1 MVGKMATSV
10 LQQYTISDFLEWH
23 KTKQLELNPSF
34 QRRSVWTNEAKSY
47 LMHSVLSQLPM
58 PKIFIRSVIDVRTQ
72 RPYREVVDGQQRLRA
87 IIEFAS
93 NELVLGSR
101 AKEFKG
107 YKYETLPDELKQQF
121 LSYTIAVEQLIN
133 ASDEDVLEIFARLNS
148 YNVRL
153 NDAELRHAEFQG
165 DFKWAVHEAAKRWK
179 VLWDDLGLLTLQQRV
194 RMQDDSLMAEMFGV
208 VIRGVTDG
216 GQANIRKLYVQ
227 LDKQFSDSDDA
238 IRKVDDTVSFIVHNL
253 RQAVDGPV
261 ASGPHF
267 LMLFA
272 ATAHALFGI
281 PAGQMNSLMP
291 QRDPSALSDI
301 TLAVENI
308 RKLSSIIELDEPP
321 EDREFL
327 NFWRASSRTTQRIA
341 SRKIRFPLYYKA
353 LLPRRL

>member
-1 MVGKMATSV
+1 MATSV
-10 LQQYTISDFLEWH
+10 LQQYTIADFLEWH
-23 KTKQLELNPSF
+23 RKRQLVLNPSF
-34 QRRSVWTNEAKSY
+34 QRRNVWTGQAKSY
-47 LMHSVLSQLPM
+47 LIHTVLSQLPM
-58 PKIFIRSVIDVRTQ
+58 PQIFIRTVIDVQTQ

-107 YKYETLPDELKQQF
+107 YKYDTLPDELKEQF

-165 DFKWAVHEAAKRWK
+165 NFKWAVHDAAKRWK

-208 VIRGVTDG
+208 ILKGVTDG
-216 GQANIRKLYVQ
+216 GQAKIRKLYVEF
-227 LDKQFSDSDDA
+227 DKEFSESDDA
-238 IRKVDDTVSFIVHNL
+238 VRKVDETISYIVQYL
-253 RQAVDGPV
+253 RQAVDGPI
-261 ASGPHF
+261 ARGPHF

-281 PAGQMNSLMP
+281 PEGQMKDLMP
-291 QRDPSALSDI
+291 RRDSSALSDPI
-301 TLAVENI
+301 IAIENI
-308 RKLSSIIELDEPP
+308 RKLSDIIEQDEPP
-321 EDREFL
+321 EEREFL
-327 NFWRASSRTTQRIA
+327 DFWKASSATTQRIA
-341 SRKIRFPLYYKA
+341 SRKVRFPVYYKA
-353 LLPRRL
+353 LLPRHL